1 MSNLLID
8 ADKQIAIKIAARFL
22 EQHHSVTAYHA
33 SFQGDY
39 WLVTARVGL
48 FPEQIRKVRID
59 AKNGKIIDYT

>member
-8 ADKQIAIKIAARFL
+8 ADKQIVIKIAARFL
-22 EQHHSVTAYHA
+22 EQHHSVTSYHA
-33 SFQGDY
+33 SLQGDY

-48 FPEQIRKVRID
+48 FPEQIKKVRID